1 MSGNEINGNLVE
13 FIANSP
19 KLKLDVR
26 ETLAGGVDPFHLIMD
41 HISILKEGE
50 VFHLIN
56 SFEPMPL
63 YTVLAKRGFDH
74 HTEVVDSVFNIYF
87 FRSGDTLSASQDE
100 HKTTSKEP
108 ERPDVI
114 EMDVRDL
121 EPPETMIKILGK
133 VRELDEK
140 TILLVHHH
148 REPMMLYEKLD
159 EIGFQAITTKI
170 NDNYYKV
177 VISKKD

>member
-1 MSGNEINGNLVE
+1 MLNNTINGNIVE

-50 VFHLIN
+50 VFHLVN

-74 HTEVVDSVFNIYF
+74 YTEVLDSVFHIYF
-87 FRSGDTLSASQDE
+87 FRSVDTGNASVNDNKTPSA
-100 HKTTSKEP
+100 HT

-121 EPPETMIKILGK
+121 EPPEPMIKILGK

-159 EIGFQAITTKI
+159 EIGFQAVTTKI

>member
-1 MSGNEINGNLVE
+1 MLNNEINGNIVE

-50 VFHLIN
+50 VFHLVN

-74 HTEVVDSVFNIYF
+74 YTEVLDSVFHIYF
-87 FRSGDTLSASQDE
+87 FKPVDKGNASVDDNKTPSAQ
-100 HKTTSKEP
+100 T

-121 EPPETMIKILGK
+121 EPPEPMIKILGK

-148 REPMMLYEKLD
+148 REPMMLYEKLE
-159 EIGFQAITTKI
+159 EIGFQAVTTKI

>member
-1 MSGNEINGNLVE
+1 MLNNTINGNIVE

-41 HISILKEGE
+41 QISILKEGE
-50 VFHLIN
+50 VFHLVN

-74 HTEVVDSVFNIYF
+74 YTEVLDSVFHIYF
-87 FRSGDTLSASQDE
+87 FRSVDTGNASVNDNKTPSA
-100 HKTTSKEP
+100 HT

-121 EPPETMIKILGK
+121 EPPEPMIKILGK

-148 REPMMLYEKLD
+148 REPMMLYEKLE
-159 EIGFQAITTKI
+159 EIGFQAVTTKI

-177 VISKKD
+177 AISKKD

>member
-1 MSGNEINGNLVE
+1 MLNNEINGNIVE

-50 VFHLIN
+50 VFHLLN

-74 HTEVVDSVFNIYF
+74 YTEVLDSVFHIYF
-87 FRSGDTLSASQDE
+87 FKPVDKGNASVDDNKTPSAQ
-100 HKTTSKEP
+100 T

-121 EPPETMIKILGK
+121 EPPEPMIKILGK

-148 REPMMLYEKLD
+148 REPMMLYEKLE
-159 EIGFQAITTKI
+159 EIGFQAVTTKI

>member
-1 MSGNEINGNLVE
+1 VLNNEINGNIVE

-50 VFHLIN
+50 VFHLLN

-74 HTEVVDSVFNIYF
+74 YTEVLDSVFHIYF
-87 FRSGDTLSASQDE
+87 FKPVDKGNASVDDNKTPSAQ
-100 HKTTSKEP
+100 T

-121 EPPETMIKILGK
+121 EPPEPMIKILGK

-148 REPMMLYEKLD
+148 REPMMLYEKLE
-159 EIGFQAITTKI
+159 EIGFQAVTTKI